1 MPFQKRAPPS
11 RNPKQQETSSGHAG
25 DISGI
30 YVGWVVAAATALD
43 ALGTSVTQRGEP
55 YDETRPQESATT
67 WAPRG

>member
-1 MPFQKRAPPS
+1 M
-11 RNPKQQETSSGHAG
+11 
-25 DISGI
+25 
-30 YVGWVVAAATALD
+30 GWVVAAATALD